1 MQEDMNYVIYGASGG
16 GRKVYYTLKNTGLDI
31 DFFVDGDCSK
41 WGNCFEGKDVKN
53 PKEIDKNKHLII
65 IASELSQE
73 AIEEN
78 LTSLGLYNNIIM
90 KEEILIPHLQKIENK
105 YFSAKEKSK
114 IHNEKSVFIELLE
127 GTPQMSDGIL
137 SYSIDVAS
145 IFQSKNIY
153 AKILSTGKFSF
164 PEGKEELF
172 QKIETS
178 YETYWEDVI
187 KLAKFI
193 EQKLPCVIILNKQ
206 MQMLYA
212 AILIKKKYPKYV
224 KIISVIHNDAICLYK
239 RSVLIQ
245 NYIDIFVTI
254 TLYIREKLIQNGIAI
269 EKIAYKEM
277 PVPDCFIQRRVYS
290 TYMDKIQIGYAGRLE
305 IMQKRADLLIE
316 LVKQLE
322 LKKVPYIFHIAGTGI
337 YFNEIKQY
345 IKENKLEEKIILYG
359 QLPREKISEFWNNKD
374 IFIAV
379 SDKEG
384 CCLSM
389 MEAMASGAVPVVT
402 GFSVSYEYVSVPKNG
417 YVVPFG
423 DMETMAECIGE
434 LYNHPNT
441 IKEKSIS
448 CIEYIRKHCS
458 YNSYRNFLFN
468 LYYHK

>member
-1 MQEDMNYVIYGASGG
+1 MQEEMNYVIYGASGG
-16 GRKVYYTLKNTGLDI
+16 GRKVYYTLKNTGIDI

-41 WGNCFEGKDVKN
+41 WGSCFEGKDIKN
-53 PKEIDKNKHLII
+53 PEEIDKNKHLII

-73 AIEEN
+73 AIEEK

-90 KEEILIPHLQKIENK
+90 KEKILLPHLQEVEKK
-105 YFSAKEKSK
+105 YLSLKEKAE
-114 IHNEKSVFIELLE
+114 INNEKSVFIELLE

-137 SYSIDVAS
+137 SYSMDVAY

-164 PEGKEELF
+164 PKGKEELF
-172 QKIETS
+172 QEVETS
-178 YETYWEDVI
+178 YETYWEDVL
-187 KLAKFI
+187 KLAGFM

-212 AILIKKKYPKYV
+212 AILLKKKYPEHV
-224 KIISVIHNDAICLYK
+224 KIVSVIHSDAICLYK

-245 NYIDIFVTI
+245 NCVDMFVTI
-254 TLYIREKLIQNGIAI
+254 TLYIRERLIQNGISI

-277 PVPDCFIQRRVYS
+277 PIPNYFIQKRVYS
-290 TYMDKIQIGYAGRLE
+290 TYMDKIKIGYAGRLE

-316 LVKQLE
+316 LIRQLE
-322 LKKVPYIFHIAGTGI
+322 FKKVSYEFHIAGTGI

-345 IKENKLEEKIILYG
+345 IKENRLEDRIIFYG
-359 QLPREKISEFWNNKD
+359 QLSREKMPEFWNNID
-374 IFIAV
+374 IFVAV

-402 GFSVSYEYVSVPKNG
+402 GFSVSYEYVSVPGNG

-423 DMETMAECIGE
+423 DMKAMAVYIEE
-434 LYNHPNT
+434 LYKHPNI

-448 CIEYIRKHCS
+448 CIEYIKKHCS
-458 YNSYRNFLFN
+458 YNSYRNFLFD
-468 LYYHK
+468 LYYCK

>member
-1 MQEDMNYVIYGASGG
+1 
-16 GRKVYYTLKNTGLDI
+16 
-31 DFFVDGDCSK
+31 
-41 WGNCFEGKDVKN
+41 
-53 PKEIDKNKHLII
+53 
-65 IASELSQE
+65 
-73 AIEEN
+73 
-78 LTSLGLYNNIIM
+78 
-90 KEEILIPHLQKIENK
+90 
-105 YFSAKEKSK
+105 
-114 IHNEKSVFIELLE
+114 
-127 GTPQMSDGIL
+127 
-137 SYSIDVAS
+137 
-145 IFQSKNIY
+145 
-153 AKILSTGKFSF
+153 
-164 PEGKEELF
+164 
-172 QKIETS
+172 
-178 YETYWEDVI
+178 
-187 KLAKFI
+187 
-193 EQKLPCVIILNKQ
+193 
-206 MQMLYA
+206 
-212 AILIKKKYPKYV
+212 
-224 KIISVIHNDAICLYK
+224 
-239 RSVLIQ
+239 
-245 NYIDIFVTI
+245 
-254 TLYIREKLIQNGIAI
+254 
-269 EKIAYKEM
+269 M
-277 PVPDCFIQRRVYS
+277 PVPGCFIQRRVYS